1 MTEENQHPKGDT
13 DTEEAVEIPVEYVF
27 VAAAIAI
34 GLSFAF
40 RWMLLPAVILLWL
53 AVTAGL
59 KKSGSGLFLR
69 NLAALIA
76 VIVIVPIVG
85 ASWPKP
91 AEPSGYN
98 ACVAKGIEYY
108 RDIGSYPYLT
118 QEPNVGRKADDVVAE
133 RCRRSERAF

>member
-1 MTEENQHPKGDT
+1 MTPENQEPHDEPV
-13 DTEEAVEIPVEYVF
+13 TEDAAEIPVEYLF

-40 RWMLLPAVILLWL
+40 GWVLIPGVVLLWL

-59 KKSGSGLFLR
+59 KKTGTGFILR
-69 NLAALIA
+69 NLAALLAA
-76 VIVIVPIVG
+76 VVIVPIVG

-91 AEPSGYN
+91 AEPSGYEV
-98 ACVAKGIEYY
+98 CVDKGIQYFRE
-108 RDIGSYPYLT
+108 IGSYPYLT
-118 QEPNVGRKADDVVAE
+118 QEPNVGRKAEEVAAE